1 MKQKE
6 FGIYS
11 ITNTCTGDMYIGQTV
26 VSFEERWNQH
36 KRELRNNKHENSML
50 QRAFNKYGEEAFIYR
65 ILHLCDELDD
75 VNELEKYYIKKYDTY
90 NNGYNLT
97 LGGEGYLIKSDE
109 VMSEIRRKIKEK
121 VRDKSKFT
129 LKQIENVKIML
140 SKPSELKQSS
150 KIEYISEKTGVNK
163 SVIYSILKMGSWV
176 DVREDLNEQIVLE
189 NEKNKLVKFVVDDF
203 LEKELTI
210 NEISQKYE
218 LTAETVRTYLKKNK
232 IAISE
237 LNKMNKQKKQK
248 KVILDLFSNG
258 VTTLK
263 ELSEKT
269 GYGSYIIHKVLDE
282 NGTSIRKPKKES
294 KKRTNK
300 EKNCGTKGVSW
311 DIPSQKWYLRI
322 TYGGKQIPI
331 GRFEKMEEAIEIK
344 KEIDKLKDNNDL
356 DGILKIKEQYRREG
370 VPKKK
375 VKVINIFTGEI
386 KEIEG
391 INETARVLNLDNEK
405 VRDVLRGKRKTHKGY
420 RFEYC

>member
-26 VSFEERWNQH
+26 VSFEERWNKH
-36 KRELRNNKHENSML
+36 KKRLRNNRHYNSML
-50 QRAFNKYGEEAFIYR
+50 QRAFNKYGEEAFIYK
-65 ILHLCDELDD
+65 IIHLCDELDD
-75 VNELEKYYIKKYDTY
+75 LNELEKYYIKKYDTY

-97 LGGEGYLIKSDE
+97 LGGEGYVIKNEE
-109 VMSEIRRKIKEK
+109 VMNEIRKKARESA
-121 VRDKSKFT
+121 RSKSKFT
-129 LKQIENVKIML
+129 IKQIENVKIML
-140 SKPSELKQSS
+140 SKPSELIQNL
-150 KIEYISEKTGVNK
+150 KIKDISEKTGVKK
-163 SVIYSILKMGSWV
+163 SVVYNILKMRSWV
-176 DVREDLNEQIVLE
+176 DVREDLNEQIILE
-189 NEKNKLVKFVVDDF
+189 NKKNKLAGLIVDDF
-203 LEKELTI
+203 LKKELTI

-218 LTAETVRTYLKKNK
+218 LTVETVRTYLKKNK

-311 DIPSQKWYLRI
+311 DISSQKWYLRI

-331 GRFEKMEEAIEIK
+331 GKFEKMEEAIEIK

-356 DGILKIKEQYRREG
+356 DGILKIKEQSTREST
-370 VPKKK
+370 PKKK
-375 VKVINIFTGEI
+375 VKAINIYTGEV

-391 INETARVLNLDNEK
+391 INETARVLNLDNKK
-405 VRDVLRGKRKTHKGY
+405 VSDVLRGRRKTHKGY